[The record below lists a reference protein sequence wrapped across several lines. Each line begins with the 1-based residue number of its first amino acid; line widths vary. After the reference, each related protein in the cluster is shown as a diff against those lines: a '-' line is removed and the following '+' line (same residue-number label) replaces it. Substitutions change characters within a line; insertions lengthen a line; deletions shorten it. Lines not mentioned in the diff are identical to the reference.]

1 MKEIFTSGTYPLPMV
16 SFSPEFPFS
25 LMPDDIEKILV
36 KTFEEKLDLI
46 KESTNKNPWLCDES
60 FGQAFIVS
68 GRKS

>member
-1 MKEIFTSGTYPLPMV
+1 
-16 SFSPEFPFS
+16 
-25 LMPDDIEKILV
+25 MPDDIEKILV

-68 GRKS
+68 GRKSRFGT